1 MSQRRRARILLA
13 VGMVSSLLAG
23 LAVAESS
30 GATDIAEHRR
40 GSERHRRRRT
50 RVAATS
56 VATTPAMAMVEI
68 LPPDES
74 WGGVDPRRVGPPSG
88 GNGWSAMPEDVNPYF
103 DSTGERCGY
112 GQSGPVFIL
121 PGNFV
126 GWDD

>member
-30 GATDIAEHRR
+30 GATTSQNTVAEA
-40 GSERHRRRRT
+40 SVT
-50 RVAATS
+50 STPDTVAATS

-74 WGGVDPRRVGPPSG
+74 WGGATRGEWDAQWWQRVVS
-88 GNGWSAMPEDVNPYF
+88 MPEDVNPYF

-112 GQSGPVFIL
+112 GQSGQLHPAGEL
-121 PGNFV
+121 RGR
-126 GWDD
+126 DD